1 MAYFRFRRSTEVKVR
16 FTEVKVIFTEEK
28 PRSTEVKSRLT
39 VVKPRFTE
47 CAVLFIEVLD
57 PSGNRDSITS
67 RGAKRPCRHDAR
79 AQKRPNAGKQ
89 LEKCCHCPG
98 RSDNFEKMSEFTR
111 VFLFFV
117 ATGLL
122 PDTYAGAFREVCILF
137 LASWETLRLK
147 YTCTRGRFGRSS
159 CPRRKYFME
168 FQ

>member
-1 MAYFRFRRSTEVKVR
+1 MAYFRFRRSTEVKVLFTDVKVIFTEVKAI

-47 CAVLFIEVLD
+47 CAVRFIEVLD

-89 LEKCCHCPG
+89 LEK
-98 RSDNFEKMSEFTR
+98 
-111 VFLFFV
+111 
-117 ATGLL
+117 
-122 PDTYAGAFREVCILF
+122 
-137 LASWETLRLK
+137 
-147 YTCTRGRFGRSS
+147 
-159 CPRRKYFME
+159 
-168 FQ
+168 

>member
-1 MAYFRFRRSTEVKVR
+1 MLFTDVKVIFTEVKAI

-47 CAVLFIEVLD
+47 CAVRFIEVLD

-89 LEKCCHCPG
+89 LEK
-98 RSDNFEKMSEFTR
+98 
-111 VFLFFV
+111 
-117 ATGLL
+117 
-122 PDTYAGAFREVCILF
+122 
-137 LASWETLRLK
+137 
-147 YTCTRGRFGRSS
+147 
-159 CPRRKYFME
+159 
-168 FQ
+168 